1 MPKVV
6 VQGLR
11 RPWNLP
17 SQSPM
22 VDVPVVRWPRSL
34 PSQSPKVQVFSVQ
47 DLSMEVKLRSVQVQF
62 VMPATVGI

>member
-1 MPKVV
+1 
-6 VQGLR
+6 
-11 RPWNLP
+11 
-17 SQSPM
+17 M

-47 DLSMEVKLRSVQVQF
+47 DLNMEVKLRSVQVQF